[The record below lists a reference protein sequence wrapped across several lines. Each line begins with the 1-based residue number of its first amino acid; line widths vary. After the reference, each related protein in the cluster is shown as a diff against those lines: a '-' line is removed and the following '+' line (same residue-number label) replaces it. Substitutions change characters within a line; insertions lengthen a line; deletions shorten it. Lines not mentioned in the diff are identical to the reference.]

1 MENAR
6 LPPNN
11 RQDIM
16 FYNCKFLNGIKL
28 NMELVSKQLDFVQ
41 NKRIGEFNMFEKLNM
56 RNTVASGI
64 DTSEMDYVPLKNFC
78 GKEFI
83 IDGYFF
89 TKGMYGKQV
98 VLVNADE
105 NVLVNMPA
113 RSVEQFQKIDKD
125 EEMLKAVL
133 SRKCKVINIRMKE
146 TSSGTTTIYDL
157 ADC

>member
-1 MENAR
+1 
-6 LPPNN
+6 
-11 RQDIM
+11 M
-16 FYNCKFLNGIKL
+16 FYNCRFLNNIEL
-28 NMELVSKQLDFVQ
+28 NMELVGKQLDLCK
-41 NKRIGEFNMFEKLNM
+41 NKRIGEFDMFEKLNM

-64 DTSEMDYVPLKNFC
+64 DTSKMDFVPLKWFC
-78 GKEFI
+78 GKEFV

-89 TKGMYGKQV
+89 TEGHFGKQV

-125 EEMLKAVL
+125 ETMLKAVL
-133 SRKCKVINIRMKE
+133 SRKCKVTNISMKE
-146 TSSGTTTIYDL
+146 TRNGTTTIYDL